1 MTKAETELL
10 TKALDRLTDG
20 LLDLT
25 KTVSRGVNN
34 LEMVVTMMIAG
45 EVFQNI
51 PDDFINTFD
60 WDRRFNQ
67 FAELSLKMRE
77 RMRDARLED
86 RRKRGPRDY

>member
-10 TKALDRLTDG
+10 SKALDRLTEG

-45 EVFQNI
+45 EVFANL
-51 PDDFINTFD
+51 PDDFLNQFD
-60 WDRRFNQ
+60 WDRRFTQ

-77 RMRDARLED
+77 MMRDARLED

>member
-1 MTKAETELL
+1 MTKAETEAL
-10 TKALDRLTDG
+10 TKGLDRLVEG

-25 KTVSRGVNN
+25 KTLSRGVNN

-51 PDDFINTFD
+51 PDDFLNTFD
-60 WDRRFNQ
+60 WDRRFKQ

-77 RMRDARLED
+77 EMRDARLED

>member
-1 MTKAETELL
+1 MTKAETDLL
-10 TKALDRLTDG
+10 TKALDRLTEG

-86 RRKRGPRDY
+86 RKKRGPRDY